1 MKKLLIASFAAAAL
15 CSCGGANYTIT
26 GHYELPPGDSVYL
39 YASDNTV
46 LAAGVVGADTTISLK
61 GSVTTPEMVSLTDR
75 YKTSAATI
83 FLEPGKIR
91 IETYAPNRGYIVS
104 GTPLNDKYKAFNDA
118 MAAFGEK
125 LRKGS
130 PGQTLQ
136 DILAEMNELY
146 TRTINANL
154 DNIFGV
160 WVFNSYEFEQIKNDP
175 GKIKARLAQFTPEM
189 QAHPMLKRTQTQ
201 AVTPAQTAIGQPYTD
216 LAMKNADNET
226 VQLSSLVGPGRWV
239 LLDFWATWCGPC
251 CREIPHLK
259 EAYAAFSGRG
269 FAIYAVSIDHDA
281 ARWRQFLAENSLP
294 WTNVLSPG
302 EGKQSPAAAMYGI
315 RFIPSNF
322 LISPD
327 GTIAARNLPGKQLQA
342 RLEELMK

>member
-1 MKKLLIASFAAAAL
+1 MKNLPTAALAALL

-26 GHYELPPGDSVYL
+26 GRYELPPGDSVYL
-39 YASDNTV
+39 LASDNTV
-46 LAAGVVGADTTISLK
+46 LAAGVVNADTTVSLQ
-61 GSVTTPEMVSLTDR
+61 GTVTTPDLVFLANAKRTNHP
-75 YKTSAATI
+75 AWF

-91 IETYAPNRGYIVS
+91 IEKYDPAFGYVVC
-104 GTPLNDKYKAFNDA
+104 GTPLNDRKKAFDEA
-118 MAAFGEK
+118 MYAFGDK

-130 PGQTLQ
+130 PGQSLQ
-136 DILAEMNELY
+136 AILAEMNALY

-239 LLDFWATWCGPC
+239 LLDFWATWCRPC
-251 CREIPHLK
+251 MLEVPYLK
-259 EAYAAFSGRG
+259 RAYAAYHDKG
-269 FAIYAVSIDHDA
+269 FEIYGISLDSDPAKWKQVIGDEGMNWVNTIRKDAGLDPTAIYNIS
-281 ARWRQFLAENSLP
+281 S
-294 WTNVLSPG
+294 
-302 EGKQSPAAAMYGI
+302 
-315 RFIPSNF
+315 IPSNF
-322 LISPD
+322 LISPE
-327 GTIAARNLPGKQLQA
+327 GKIVAKNL
-342 RLEELMK
+342 RHEHLEEKLAEVFQ

>member
-1 MKKLLIASFAAAAL
+1 MLIASFAAAAL

-216 LAMKNADNET
+216 
-226 VQLSSLVGPGRWV
+226 SR
-239 LLDFWATWCGPC
+239 
-251 CREIPHLK
+251 
-259 EAYAAFSGRG
+259 
-269 FAIYAVSIDHDA
+269 
-281 ARWRQFLAENSLP
+281 
-294 WTNVLSPG
+294 
-302 EGKQSPAAAMYGI
+302 
-315 RFIPSNF
+315 
-322 LISPD
+322 
-327 GTIAARNLPGKQLQA
+327 
-342 RLEELMK
+342 